1 MFKHFHG
8 RGPRGVG
15 VGVGGELSCI
25 VLRCVVEDFQEGGV
39 FFASG
44 VFGILR
50 KLWGKKDVVDDEVK
64 AVRGDF
70 VYLSII
76 INKSDQ
82 LGQGESE
89 PLCCDDMATKKRVS
103 LPTGG

>member
-1 MFKHFHG
+1 MHSSQMCS
-8 RGPRGVG
+8 
-15 VGVGGELSCI
+15 GGFS
-25 VLRCVVEDFQEGGV
+25 GGWS

-44 VFGILR
+44 VFGILG

-89 PLCCDDMATKKRVS
+89 PLCCDDMATKLANRWV
-103 LPTGG
+103 TA